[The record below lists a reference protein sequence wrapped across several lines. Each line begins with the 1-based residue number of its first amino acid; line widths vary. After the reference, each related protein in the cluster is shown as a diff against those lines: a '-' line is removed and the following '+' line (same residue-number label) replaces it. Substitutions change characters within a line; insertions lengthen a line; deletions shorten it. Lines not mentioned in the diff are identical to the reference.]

1 MRKDAYMI
9 GGRLFTFSPAVFD
22 SLLGHGAAGAA
33 KMRDLGGAMHVSV
46 SSIKDWR
53 RGAHAPSDL
62 EKVEDIARWA
72 HIDVADLLIESVD
85 RSMMD
90 EKLSERQLDA
100 LCALW
105 NQAYDFLDLCEETNH
120 LVWPTTDLRCV
131 PDSILHDVKVNP
143 ESDKACPPWEID
155 TADLFL
161 QTLDAYLR
169 ACRRATPYVGESDTF
184 VKLLGFCDI
193 MTETA
198 LGDDGDK
205 GLPDPDMLFDP
216 HDEGYVSPMEAA
228 ELKGRKLLDEV
239 RDELVALREMA
250 RE

>member
-9 GGRLFTFSPAVFD
+9 GGKPFTFSPAVFD

-33 KMRDLGGAMHVSV
+33 KMRELGEAVHVSV

-72 HIDVADLLIESVD
+72 HIDASDLLIESGD
-85 RSMMD
+85 GTMD
-90 EKLSERQLDA
+90 EKLSERQLDV

-105 NQAYDFLDLCEETNH
+105 NQAYDFLDLCEETDH

-131 PDSILHDVKVNP
+131 PGSILHDVKVNP
-143 ESDKACPPWEID
+143 ESDKACPPWKID
-155 TADLFL
+155 TEDLFL
-161 QTLDAYLR
+161 QTLSAYLR

-198 LGDDGDK
+198 LGEDGGK
-205 GLPDPDMLFDP
+205 WLPDPDMLFDP
-216 HDEGYVSPMEAA
+216 HEEGYVSPMEEA

-239 RDELVALREMA
+239 RDDLVAPRRMVCE
-250 RE
+250 

>member
-1 MRKDAYMI
+1 MI
-9 GGRLFTFSPAVFD
+9 GGKPFTFSPAVFD

-33 KMRDLGGAMHVSV
+33 KMRELGEAVHVSV

-72 HIDVADLLIESVD
+72 HIDASDLLIESGD
-85 RSMMD
+85 GTMD
-90 EKLSERQLDA
+90 EKLSERQLDV

-105 NQAYDFLDLCEETNH
+105 NQAYDFLDLCEETDH

-131 PDSILHDVKVNP
+131 PGSILHDVKVNP

-155 TADLFL
+155 T
-161 QTLDAYLR
+161 
-169 ACRRATPYVGESDTF
+169 F

-198 LGDDGDK
+198 LGEDGGK
-205 GLPDPDMLFDP
+205 WLPDPDMLFDP
-216 HDEGYVSPMEAA
+216 HEEGYVSPMEEA

-239 RDELVALREMA
+239 RDDLVALRRMVCE
-250 RE
+250 

>member
-1 MRKDAYMI
+1 MI

-33 KMRDLGGAMHVSV
+33 KMRDLEGAMHVSV

-169 ACRRATPYVGESDTF
+169 ACRRATPLCRGERYLRQAPG
-184 VKLLGFCDI
+184 LLRH
-193 MTETA
+193 
-198 LGDDGDK
+198 
-205 GLPDPDMLFDP
+205 
-216 HDEGYVSPMEAA
+216 HD
-228 ELKGRKLLDEV
+228 
-239 RDELVALREMA
+239 
-250 RE
+250 